1 MFSHPVLDHFY
12 HPRNVGIADGYNRY
26 YLEQNNPWLIRIAFT
41 LRIEEDRIAD
51 VRFQAQSC
59 VTTVACASALTEMIQ
74 GKSLS
79 EVLSLTPQELSLV
92 LRFRRSL
99 EDAGVDL
106 DLVAGMGDERLA
118 TVLESLQRHARSAG
132 LS

>member
-1 MFSHPVLDHFY
+1 MTLH
-12 HPRNVGIADGYNRY
+12 
-26 YLEQNNPWLIRIAFT
+26 ENNWLIRIAFT

-79 EVLSLTPQELSLV
+79 EVLSLTPQELSEALGIIPPEKMYCCELV
-92 LRFRRSL
+92 
-99 EDAGVDL
+99 
-106 DLVAGMGDERLA
+106 VA
-118 TVLESLQRHARSAG
+118 TLQNALKSPQCPTQQQNSSKG
-132 LS
+132 EVS